1 MKNRKLLLLLFC
13 YLAITACRDSLKDL
27 RNVRNPSDLK
37 YASMTNVRE
46 GAGVKTKT
54 PTVQTG
60 GLLPQFELVSIRKED
75 GTLLDNSYLQHVSI
89 SGSFPVNINID
100 PIEGIVDENGNP
112 ITKVGVVNSA
122 NNGVITVNAGNNF
135 SVGDYYFT
143 IRVNT
148 EYEGVEYS
156 TVFND
161 AFHLHI
167 APLLPENLVYTP
179 KNQNLV
185 YGDPNSKTS
194 TPIVPNSNPDVYFEL
209 GNHTDKLSIDRAT
222 GVISLSQG
230 YVFLGRESL
239 NPIVRVVSN
248 ISGEVSV
255 FENKLTTVITDAPE
269 VMPIETIYFFYPTL
283 YTSGASP
290 TGGVGYGVQV
300 LKGGNAYGIFGAVRN
315 GAGKYLNAPTERP
328 TTNTAQT
335 VIETQTYENPNPQ
348 TTQPFSAW
356 MVTSTQ
362 DLTAF
367 QYGHNLSFNYYY
379 QPAWIRYMND
389 GRTPTD
395 MEVYISTDYT
405 GGNIQDANGNW
416 INGTWTK
423 VNEVMKCRRSDGTT
437 TVGSTVYSTGAPW
450 GTEFIGTPYP
460 GDQTGADPDGRKRPG
475 YTFSNKWVQC
485 TYEISPAQI
494 SSTFTVAFKI
504 ASYFDQTLLNVA
516 PVLGRGGTYFIS
528 DFHYKAVEQN

>member
-13 YLAITACRDSLKDL
+13 YLAITACKDSLKDL
-27 RNVRNPSDLK
+27 NNTKKPSDLR
-37 YASMTNVRE
+37 YASATNIRE
-46 GAGVKTKT
+46 GEGIKTKP

-60 GLLPQFELVSIRKED
+60 GLIPEFELVSIRKKD
-75 GTLLDNSYLQHVSI
+75 GTILDNSYLQHVSI
-89 SGSFPVNINID
+89 SGIKTVNINVT
-100 PIEGIVDENGNP
+100 PVEGVVDENGQL
-112 ITKVGVVNSA
+112 ITSVEAINSA

-135 SVGDYYFT
+135 PVGDYYFA

-148 EYEGVEYS
+148 ENEGVKYS
-156 TVFND
+156 TVFDD

-167 APLLPENLVYTP
+167 APLLPANLIYTP

-194 TPIVPNSNPDVYFEL
+194 DPLIPNSNPDVYFEL
-209 GNHTDKLSIDRAT
+209 GDHTDKLSINKET
-222 GVISLSQG
+222 GAISLSPN
-230 YVFLGRESL
+230 YAFSGRESL
-239 NPIVRVVSN
+239 NPTVKVISN
-248 ISGEVSV
+248 ISGEISV
-255 FENKLTTVITDAPE
+255 FEGKLTTVITDVPE
-269 VMPIETIYFFYPTL
+269 TMPLETIYFFYPTL

-290 TGGVGYGVQV
+290 TGGTGYGVQV
-300 LKGGNAYGIFGAVRN
+300 NKAGNAYGIFGAVRN
-315 GAGKYLNAPTERP
+315 SAGRYLNAPTERP

-367 QYGHNLSFNYYY
+367 QYGHNLSFTYYY
-379 QPAWIRYMND
+379 QGSWLRYMND

-395 MEVYISTDYT
+395 LEVYISTDYT

-416 INGTWTK
+416 VNGTWTK
-423 VNEVMKCRRSDGTT
+423 VNADMKCRRSDGTT
-437 TVGSTVYSTGAPW
+437 TVGSSAYSTGAPW
-450 GTEFIGTPYP
+450 GAEFIGTPYP
-460 GDQTGADPDGRKRPG
+460 GDQTGADPDGKKRPG

-494 SSTFTVAFKI
+494 SKNFTVAFKV
-504 ASYFDQTLLNVA
+504 ASYFDQTLLNAA
-516 PVLGRGGTYFIS
+516 PILGRGGIYFIS
-528 DFHYKAVEQN
+528 DFYYKAVEQN